1 MSTYPLLI
9 AYIADFNR
17 HQRIFGHPQIK
28 SLLDQSGIDQLVE
41 KINMATFSVMDHPEV
56 CSGEIDW
63 ASIQQGWAASRELEM
78 YVADTEYN
86 MPELIK
92 LTHAPVMEKLV
103 VVYYVSD
110 ECTYCYE
117 NVVAIE
123 AESVEAFYV
132 NFEAWVQQCI
142 DDAVKNDSYPHGTY
156 QVGSYEFEV
165 ENFRYVEEKPSHD
178 KSKGRKWNINMPEV
192 YTLDEWFEK
201 NKVMVDS
208 CTQ

>member
-1 MSTYPLLI
+1 MSKYPLLV

-28 SLLDQSGIDQLVE
+28 SFLDQSGIDQLVE
-41 KINMATFSVMDHPEV
+41 KINTATLSVMDDPLV
-56 CSGEIDW
+56 FSGEVDW
-63 ASIQQGWAASRELEM
+63 ASIQQGWAAGRELEM

-86 MPELIK
+86 MPELIT

-117 NVVAIE
+117 NVVAVE

-132 NFEAWVQQCI
+132 NFEAWVQECI
-142 DDAVKNDSYPHGTY
+142 DEAVENDSYPHGTY
-156 QVGSYEFEV
+156 QVGSYKFEV
-165 ENFRYVEEKPSHD
+165 GDFRSVVEKPSHD
-178 KSKGRKWNINMPEV
+178 KSKGRKWEIDMPEV

-201 NKVMVDS
+201 NKV
-208 CTQ
+208 T

>member
-1 MSTYPLLI
+1 MSKYPLLI

-28 SLLDQSGIDQLVE
+28 SFLDQSGIDQLVE
-41 KINMATFSVMDHPEV
+41 KLNMATFSVMDHSGV

-63 ASIQQGWAASRELEM
+63 ASIHQGWAAGRELEM

-86 MPELIK
+86 MPELIV
-92 LTHAPVMEKLV
+92 LTNAPVMEKIV

-110 ECTYCYE
+110 GCTYSYE
-117 NVVAIE
+117 NVVAVE

-142 DDAVKNDSYPHGTY
+142 DAAIEIDSYPHGTY
-156 QVGSYEFEV
+156 QVGSHKFKV
-165 ENFRYVEEKPSHD
+165 EYFRSIVEKPSHD
-178 KSKGRKWNINMPEV
+178 KSKGRKWDIEMPEV

-201 NKVMVDS
+201 NKV
-208 CTQ
+208 TT